1 MLEKFINVT
10 IKPVLI
16 IGGAGTALAGA
27 NAFLPQW
34 ATENVQGIAW
44 MQDYTIFVQHWG
56 MMVCLM
62 GVFMIGAAFKES
74 WRYPIML
81 YSLIE
86 KAFMVYLVITNVSL
100 VYSDGFYI
108 PAAMDSFIT
117 IYSILYFISLKSEK
131 SNLHT

>member
-62 GVFMIGAAFKES
+62 GVFMIGAAFRES

-117 IYSILYFISLKSEK
+117 VYSILYFMSLKKEK
-131 SNLHT
+131 LNN

>member
-62 GVFMIGAAFKES
+62 GVFMIGAAFRES

-117 IYSILYFISLKSEK
+117 VYSILYFMSLKK
-131 SNLHT
+131 DKLNN

>member
-1 MLEKFINVT
+1 MLEKFIKVT

-16 IGGAGTALAGA
+16 IGGIGTALAGA

-34 ATENVQGIAW
+34 ATENIQGIEW

-56 MMVCLM
+56 LMVCLM
-62 GVFMIGAAFKES
+62 GVFMVGAAFKES
-74 WRYPIML
+74 WRYPIMM
-81 YSLIE
+81 YGLIE
-86 KAFMVYLVITNVSL
+86 KAFMVYLVVTNASH

-117 IYSILYFISLKSEK
+117 VYSILYFISLKSEK
-131 SNLHT
+131 SKLKK

>member
-34 ATENVQGIAW
+34 ATENVQGIDW
-44 MQDYTIFVQHWG
+44 IQDYTIFVQHWG
-56 MMVCLM
+56 IMVSLM
-62 GVFMIGAAFKES
+62 GVFMIGAAFRES

-117 IYSILYFISLKSEK
+117 IYSILYFVALRNKAIA
-131 SNLHT
+131 

>member
-1 MLEKFINVT
+1 MLEKFIKVT
-10 IKPVLI
+10 IKPLLI

-27 NAFLPQW
+27 NAFMPQW
-34 ATENVQGIAW
+34 ATENVQGIEW

-131 SNLHT
+131 SKS

>member
-34 ATENVQGIAW
+34 ATENVQGIDW

-62 GVFMIGAAFKES
+62 GVFMIGAAFRES

-117 IYSILYFISLKSEK
+117 IYSILYFVSLRNKTSA
-131 SNLHT
+131 

>member
-34 ATENVQGIAW
+34 ATENVQGIDW
-44 MQDYTIFVQHWG
+44 IQDYTIFVQHWG
-56 MMVCLM
+56 IMVSLM
-62 GVFMIGAAFKES
+62 GVFMIGAAFRES

-117 IYSILYFISLKSEK
+117 IYSILYFVALRNKASA
-131 SNLHT
+131 